1 MSTHSCLLLSSGAWG
16 AYQAAEKYGFH
27 NVYRRLLEGIKRLD
41 IPPERANLIRTSLKE
56 CIRAP
61 TRASKVLNDYRVI
74 EFVEKYSE
82 IIIKEANLPPFFVAV
97 ANVIVG
103 KTSIFKA
110 YSVIKKAAMKK

>member
-1 MSTHSCLLLSSGAWG
+1 M
-16 AYQAAEKYGFH
+16 
-27 NVYRRLLEGIKRLD
+27 
-41 IPPERANLIRTSLKE
+41 
-56 CIRAP
+56 
-61 TRASKVLNDYRVI
+61 LNDYRVI

-103 KTSIFKA
+103 KTSIFRA